1 MMPRSY
7 ITQVLCFPS
16 STPLAPQIL
25 KDGLAGT
32 LADVQYLACEIVEGN
47 SPKGSVML
55 SETSQSLDDLFQVK
69 DISATTDYCSLKAEN
84 FSPLSLD
91 GLDIFHTNLSVSD
104 VGPLPVFRATLSL
117 VRNGHLLCVS
127 VHHSTTD
134 ITGFGALLKIW
145 ASYCRTGSSRSIQ
158 FASNWLDRGR
168 LSITPT
174 DASPRCP
181 EFLHAQ
187 NIPTT
192 REDPASIEFAD
203 MESSILIFQ
212 RERLEGLKA
221 EVIGRLP
228 RGMSWV
234 STGDIL
240 TAVLWSAIVSVELQD
255 DANLARNT
263 AFLEKDEHA
272 IRIPVNFRSRYI
284 PPLPRDYLGAA
295 FGVSLATA
303 RESDLKHIAAGPDNV
318 IFLSSLARVAAA
330 VREAVNLVE
339 GGNMRSVVGYLAAQK
354 DLTNIQLG
362 PHRSIPSI
370 VSWADE
376 GIYDLD
382 WGKIGNCEAVRLP
395 RLKNKRYPIVLP
407 RHTNG
412 DLEVFVRLPK
422 IQMEILKNQWVMRPV
437 ESTPVI

>member
-1 MMPRSY
+1 M
-7 ITQVLCFPS
+7 TW
-16 STPLAPQIL
+16 
-25 KDGLAGT
+25 
-32 LADVQYLACEIVEGN
+32 
-47 SPKGSVML
+47 
-55 SETSQSLDDLFQVK
+55 FQVK

-84 FSPLSLD
+84 FSPSSLD

-145 ASYCRTGSSRSIQ
+145 ASYCRTGSSRYIQ
-158 FASNWLDRGR
+158 FANNWLDRGR
-168 LSITPT
+168 LSNTPT

-181 EFLHAQ
+181 EFLHTL
-187 NIPTT
+187 NIPKT
-192 REDPASIEFAD
+192 REDPASIKFAD

-212 RERLEGLKA
+212 RERLKDLKA

-240 TAVLWSAIVSVELQD
+240 TAVLWSAIVFVELQD

-263 AFLEKDEHA
+263 AFLEKGEHA
-272 IRIPVNFRSRYI
+272 IRIPVNFRSRYT
-284 PPLPRDYLGAA
+284 PPLPRDCLGAA
-295 FGVSLATA
+295 FGISLATA
-303 RESDLKHIAAGPDNV
+303 RESDLKHIAAGAENV
-318 IFLSSLARVAAA
+318 LFLSSLARVAAA
-330 VREAVNLVE
+330 VRGAVNLVE

-362 PHRSIPSI
+362 PHNSIHSI

-382 WGKIGNCEAVRLP
+382 WGKIGYCEAVRLP

-412 DLEVFVRLPK
+412 DVEVFVRLPK
-422 IQMEILKNQWVMRPV
+422 KQMENLKNQWVMRPV
-437 ESTPVI
+437 